1 MGHQVNPDREHQNM
15 EEAIPQAR
23 PERNGL
29 ASDALAV
36 LDGRSAFTVMKA
48 AFAEAANIGRGR
60 LRELYYRFAGRS
72 VSVRIVGDELAEHL
86 GHPFAHLETGEMP
99 SLAPHLIIDLW
110 DEVVTGIPCPVA
122 SAYDDSRSKRVVRDG
137 VFTASPDGRFVGY
150 QFRQSMTWLD
160 RKAQHVIGWTASG
173 KKLSLYE
180 RGKPLHLLLSVWYH
194 DQDMQVIHAGLV
206 SRNGQGVL
214 FPGMGGSGKSTSA
227 LACLSSGFDYLG
239 DDYIGLQA
247 SPDGTFIG
255 HSIYNSTWLEP
266 DHMANFPLL
275 SPHAIY
281 GRHPGED
288 KCLVLLSHLF
298 PKQLSPGAQI
308 RVLALPRIA
317 DASTTRFFP
326 ASRADALLQL
336 APSSLLA
343 LAPRPGARG
352 FQILTQLVK
361 SVPSYRL
368 ELGRDLTEIP
378 RRVQDL
384 LTEVTSTWNRR

>member
-1 MGHQVNPDREHQNM
+1 MGRQVNQARANQNM
-15 EEAIPQAR
+15 EDAVPQACLG
-23 PERNGL
+23 RNRL
-29 ASDALAV
+29 TFDASAV
-36 LDGRSAFTVMKA
+36 LDDKSAFKVMKA
-48 AFAEAANIGRGR
+48 SFVQATNIGRGR

-72 VSVRIVGDELAEHL
+72 VSVRIVGDELAEHFSR
-86 GHPFAHLETGEMP
+86 PFAHLETSETP
-99 SLAPHLIIDLW
+99 PPAPYLTIDLW
-110 DEVVTGIPCPVA
+110 DEEITGIPCPA
-122 SAYDDSRSKRVVRDG
+122 ALPHGDIGPKWVVGDG
-137 VFTASPDGRFVGY
+137 IFTASPDGRFVGY

-247 SPDGTFIG
+247 SPDGTFMG

-266 DHMANFPLL
+266 DHMAHFPLL

-298 PKQLSPGAQI
+298 PKQLSPGVQI

-352 FQILTQLVK
+352 FQMLTQLVK

-378 RRVQDL
+378 HRVQDL
-384 LTEVTSTWNRR
+384 LTEVARP

>member
-1 MGHQVNPDREHQNM
+1 MENAGSQVSM
-15 EEAIPQAR
+15 K
-23 PERNGL
+23 RNGL
-29 ASDALAV
+29 MSDALAV
-36 LDGRSAFTVMKA
+36 TDDWSAFTAMKT
-48 AFAEAANIGRGR
+48 AFAQAANIVRTGFHDS
-60 LRELYYRFAGRS
+60 YYRFAGQGVRA
-72 VSVRIVGDELAEHL
+72 RIVGDELAEQFT
-86 GHPFAHLETGEMP
+86 HPFAHLETSDIP
-99 SLAPHLIIDLW
+99 PPTSRLIIDLW
-110 DEVVTGIPCPVA
+110 DEEVTGIPCPVA
-122 SAYDDSRSKRVVRDG
+122 SAHDDIRSKRVVGDG

-150 QFRQSMTWLD
+150 HFRQSMTWLD
-160 RKAQHVIGWTASG
+160 RKARHIVGWTASG
-173 KKLSLYE
+173 KRLSLYE

-194 DQDMQVIHAGLV
+194 DQDMQVIHAGMV

-214 FPGMGGSGKSTSA
+214 FPGMGGSGKSTST

-247 SPDGTFIG
+247 SPDSTFMG

-266 DHMANFPLL
+266 DHMAHFPLL

-288 KCLVLLSHLF
+288 KCLILLSHLF

-326 ASRADALLQL
+326 ASRGDALLQL

-343 LAPRPGARG
+343 LAPRPGVRG

-378 RRVQDL
+378 RRVKDL
-384 LTEVTSTWNRR
+384 LTEVARP